1 MSIARPQAWRES
13 LLRPADSA
21 RAPFNDWLL
30 GRGSLT
36 ARIQAKGR
44 FAVRVL
50 RQELG
55 RPTADEALVLGIEPG
70 VQAWVREVA
79 LLCDD
84 RIIVFAHTVL
94 PRRPRG
100 PLTVWLARLGNR
112 SLGALLFSHP
122 GFTRGQLAF
131 KRLDHRHALFEPAL
145 TALQLDG
152 GEAPTT
158 LWARR
163 SRFGFGEQSVLVSEV
178 FSPRLWQVP
187 GLDKESS
194 TAGERVL

>member
-1 MSIARPQAWRES
+1 MSIARRQAWRES
-13 LLRPADSA
+13 LLRTTDSA
-21 RAPFNDWLL
+21 RAPFNDWLR

-55 RPTADEALVLGIEPG
+55 TPTADEARVLGIEPG

-79 LLCDD
+79 LFCDD
-84 RIIVFAHTVL
+84 QIVVFAHTVL

-122 GFTRGQLAF
+122 GFTRGQLTF
-131 KRLDHRHALFEPAL
+131 NRLDHRHALFEPAL

-152 GEAPTT
+152 SEAPTM

-163 SRFGFGEQSVLVSEV
+163 SRFGFGGQSVLVSEV
-178 FSPRLWQVP
+178 FSPLLWQVP
-187 GLDKESS
+187 AL
-194 TAGERVL
+194 L

>member
-1 MSIARPQAWRES
+1 MNIARRQVWRPS
-13 LLRPADSA
+13 LPRTADST
-21 RAPFNDWLL
+21 PLL
-30 GRGSLT
+30 GWLHDRGSLT
-36 ARIQAKGR
+36 ARIQSRGR

-50 RQELG
+50 RQGLG
-55 RPTADEALVLGIEPG
+55 IPTADEARLLGLDPG
-70 VQAWVREVA
+70 VHAWVREVA
-79 LLCDD
+79 LSCNEQ
-84 RIIVFAHTVL
+84 IVVFAHTVL

-122 GFTRGQLAF
+122 GFTRSQLAF

-152 GEAPTT
+152 GEAPAT

-163 SRFGFGEQSVLVSEV
+163 SHFGFGGQSVLVSEV
-178 FSPRLWQVP
+178 FSSRLWQVP
-187 GLDKESS
+187 TPGKENW
-194 TAGERVL
+194 TAGKRVL